1 MLTDFEMQ
9 KLVTLEVVDHEGKSL
24 GYVECLFTD
33 RETGRPEWLGVMTGK
48 VRHHHVLVP
57 VAHVERTNGRVA
69 VPWPKEQVEAAPDY
83 GKPEHPISEEMERE
97 AYRHY
102 GLERAAPPA

>member
-1 MLTDFEMQ
+1 MLTDSELR
-9 KLVTLEVVDHEGKSL
+9 KLVTLEVRDREGESL
-24 GYVECLFTD
+24 GYVECLFAD

-57 VAHVERTNGRVA
+57 VAEVERANGTVT
-69 VPWPKEQVEAAPDY
+69 VPWSKEQVKAAPDY
-83 GKPEHPISEEMERE
+83 GKADHPISEDMERE

-102 GLERAAPPA
+102 GLERSAPPA